1 MGTNEDGTMTV
12 RVVLKV
18 DVSPDF
24 YVRDVMELD
33 DSPETALR
41 RHVKAQARDAVR
53 DTWWAEGVTA
63 EGIYDA

>member
-12 RVVLKV
+12 RVVLRV
-18 DVSPDF
+18 TVSPDF

-33 DSPETALR
+33 DSIETALR
-41 RHVKAQARDAVR
+41 RHVKAQARDTVR
-53 DTWWAEGVTA
+53 DTWWAEDVAA